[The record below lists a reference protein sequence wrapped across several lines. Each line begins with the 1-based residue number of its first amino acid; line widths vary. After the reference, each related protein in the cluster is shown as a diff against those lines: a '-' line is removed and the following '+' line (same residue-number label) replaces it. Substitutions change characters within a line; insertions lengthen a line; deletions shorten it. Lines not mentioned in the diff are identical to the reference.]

1 MVGAGDTEVTPL
13 GSNVAKPDDTL
24 VVVGFAKNSKADTAA
39 TNGVKTSLVP
49 VDVGGGGGVAQEEG
63 ADAAVKLVGRTK
75 RDTVANSIVGGKTFA
90 ANTVVV
96 VEEVSPALENSQPA
110 PAGAPPDEHPNR
122 SDS

>member
-1 MVGAGDTEVTPL
+1 MSL
-13 GSNVAKPDDTL
+13 GSNVAKPDDTH
-24 VVVGFAKNSKADTAA
+24 VAVGFAKNSKADTAA

-49 VDVGGGGGVAQEEG
+49 VDVGGGGGVGQEEG

-110 PAGAPPDEHPNR
+110 PAGAPADEHPNH